1 MSKLVNIAKY
11 KADKS
16 AREQREGMTATAKEC
31 GWKYWLEDIP
41 VSGDLMNFANA
52 VKDVMPNLTFLPV
65 DTEYKEIRV
74 VESVEGST
82 KRLRVY
88 NELALCME
96 GNPFDLGRINFKDNS
111 VGKGIKEST
120 YGVYSRKIQ
129 NAKYGTHRSQF
140 NMIMS
145 SDVGKAV
152 KNVSKYVVPYSA
164 RELAQAFY
172 DPMVRNVAH
181 VLQGVENKA
190 RDHVGQLRHDW
201 NSMLTEIRA
210 LKAKGVE
217 FITPE
222 FKRIAES
229 VDDVYGA
236 YESEKVRKI
245 SALFVRFHMIGDE
258 TFVTLQE
265 AINVRDNYQEIKL
278 GENTYA
284 TVPVSELPEDIVGSV
299 SVLNILNNEQY
310 VANVGMKLDNN
321 HFWIER
327 G

>member
-11 KADKS
+11 KADK
-16 AREQREGMTATAKEC
+16 AVREQREGMVTTAKEC

-41 VSGDLMNFANA
+41 VSGDLMNFATA
-52 VKDVMPNLTFLPV
+52 VKDVMPNLTFLPI
-65 DTEYKEIRV
+65 DTGHV
-74 VESVEGST
+74 TMGSESQSART
-82 KRLRVY
+82 IRVY

-96 GNPFDLGRINFKDNS
+96 GNPFDVGRINYKDNS
-111 VGKGIKEST
+111 VGKGTKEAT

-129 NAKYGTHRSQF
+129 NDKYGSHRSQF

-145 SDVGKAV
+145 SDVNKAV

-172 DPMVRNVAH
+172 DPMARNVINI
-181 VLQGVENKA
+181 LQGIESKA
-190 RDHVGQLRHDW
+190 RDHVGLLRHDW
-201 NSMLTEIRA
+201 NAMLLEIRS

-217 FITPE
+217 FTTPE
-222 FKRIAES
+222 FKRIAED

-236 YESEKVRKI
+236 YESEKARKVG
-245 SALFVRFHMIGDE
+245 ALFVRFHKIGEE
-258 TFVTLQE
+258 TYVTLQE

>member
-11 KADKS
+11 KADK
-16 AREQREGMTATAKEC
+16 AVREQREGMVTTAKEC

-41 VSGDLMNFANA
+41 ISGNLMNFANA
-52 VKDVMPNLTFLPV
+52 VKDVMPNLTFLPI
-65 DTEYKEIRV
+65 DTGHV
-74 VESVEGST
+74 TVGSESQSART
-82 KRLRVY
+82 IRVY

-96 GNPFDLGRINFKDNS
+96 GNPFDVGRINFKDNS
-111 VGKGIKEST
+111 VGKGVKSAT

-129 NAKYGTHRSQF
+129 NDKYGSHRSQF

-145 SDVGKAV
+145 SDVNKAV

-164 RELAQAFY
+164 KELAQAFY
-172 DPMVRNVAH
+172 NPMARNVANI
-181 VLQGVENKA
+181 LQGIESKA
-190 RDHVGQLRHDW
+190 RDHVGLLRHDW
-201 NSMLTEIRA
+201 NAMLLEIRS

-217 FITPE
+217 FTTPE
-222 FKRIAES
+222 FKRIAED

-236 YESEKVRKI
+236 YESEKARKVG
-245 SALFVRFHMIGDE
+245 ALFVRFHKIGEE
-258 TFVTLQE
+258 TYVTLQE

-310 VANVGMKLDNN
+310 VANVGMKLDSN
-321 HFWIER
+321 HYWIER

>member
-11 KADKS
+11 KADK
-16 AREQREGMTATAKEC
+16 AVREQREGMVTTAKEC

-74 VESVEGST
+74 VESVEG
-82 KRLRVY
+82 KLARLRVY

-129 NAKYGTHRSQF
+129 NDKYGSHRSQF

-145 SDVGKAV
+145 SDVNKAV

-172 DPMVRNVAH
+172 DPMARNVINI
-181 VLQGVENKA
+181 LQGIESKA
-190 RDHVGQLRHDW
+190 RDHVGLLRHDW
-201 NSMLTEIRA
+201 NAMLLEIRS

-217 FITPE
+217 FTTPE
-222 FKRIAES
+222 FKRIAED

-236 YESEKVRKI
+236 YESEKARKVG
-245 SALFVRFHMIGDE
+245 ALFVRFHKIGEE
-258 TFVTLQE
+258 TYVTLQE

>member
-11 KADKS
+11 KADTAVRS
-16 AREQREGMTATAKEC
+16 QREGMIATAKEVN
-31 GWKYWLEDIP
+31 WKYWLDDIP
-41 VSGDLMNFANA
+41 VSVNLMNFATA
-52 VKDVMPNLTFLPV
+52 VKDVMPNLTFLPI
-65 DTEYKEIRV
+65 DTGH
-74 VESVEGST
+74 VEHGNETQSART
-82 KRLRVY
+82 IRVY
-88 NELALCME
+88 NELCLCME

-111 VGKGIKEST
+111 VGKGTKEST
-120 YGVYSRKIQ
+120 FGVYSRKIQ

-145 SDVGKAV
+145 SDVAKAV

-164 RELAQAFY
+164 KELAQAFY
-172 DPMVRNVAH
+172 DPMARNVTNI
-181 VLQGVENKA
+181 LQGIESKA

-201 NSMLTEIRA
+201 GSMLTEIRS

-222 FKRIAES
+222 FKRVAET

-236 YESEKVRKI
+236 YEAEKARKV
-245 SALFVRFHMIGDE
+245 SALFVRFHKIGEE
-258 TFVTLQE
+258 TYVTLQE
-265 AINVRDNYQEIKL
+265 ACDIRGNYHDIQL
-278 GENTYA
+278 GVNTNTA
-284 TVPVSELPEDIVGSV
+284 IPVSELPEEIVGSV

-310 VANVGMKLDNN
+310 VANVGMKLDSN
-321 HFWIER
+321 HYWIER

>member
-11 KADKS
+11 KADK
-16 AREQREGMTATAKEC
+16 AVREQREGMVTTAKEC

-41 VSGDLMNFANA
+41 VSGDLMNFATA
-52 VKDVMPNLTFLPV
+52 VKDVMPNLTFLPI
-65 DTEYKEIRV
+65 DTGHV
-74 VESVEGST
+74 TMGSESQSART
-82 KRLRVY
+82 IRVY

-129 NAKYGTHRSQF
+129 NDKYGSHRSQF

-145 SDVGKAV
+145 SDVNKAV

-172 DPMVRNVAH
+172 DPMARNVINI
-181 VLQGVENKA
+181 LQGIESKA
-190 RDHVGQLRHDW
+190 RDHVGLLRHDW
-201 NSMLTEIRA
+201 NAMLLEIRS

-217 FITPE
+217 FTTPE
-222 FKRIAES
+222 FKRIAED

-236 YESEKVRKI
+236 YESEKARKVG
-245 SALFVRFHMIGDE
+245 ALFVRFHKIGEE
-258 TFVTLQE
+258 TYVTLQE